1 MSAKNGGRK
10 KKAEGISGV
19 ISENRRA
26 RYDYQIEN
34 TFEAGLVLRG
44 TEVKSLRQG
53 KANLAHAY
61 VQLDQAEAHL
71 INADIP
77 EYHAGN

>member
-10 KKAEGISGV
+10 KKADGISGV

-26 RYDYQIEN
+26 RYDYQIDD
-34 TFEAGLVLRG
+34 TIEAGLVLQG

-53 KANLAHAY
+53 KANLS
-61 VQLDQAEAHL
+61 L
-71 INADIP
+71 IHI
-77 EYHAGN
+77 